1 MDQALNNV
9 ATLQLANTCIVTVF
23 AKILTR
29 ITLGSFMA
37 SVLENELSIKHF
49 KQSSVVILRISSRF
63 VEMRSLDA
71 FVVTFAIGYPPFV

>member
-1 MDQALNNV
+1 
-9 ATLQLANTCIVTVF
+9 
-23 AKILTR
+23 
-29 ITLGSFMA
+29 MA